1 MVRRSGEEN
10 RCACRLV
17 GRGDEWLG
25 DEWLVD
31 LRLILVNRFLVN
43 RFLRNRWNGNRQKR
57 STAER
62 RAMPSSPI
70 LPSVSRAPAPF

>member
-10 RCACRLV
+10 RWACRLV
-17 GRGDEWLG
+17 GRGDEWLGDEWLG

-31 LRLILVNRFLVN
+31 LRLILVNRFLG
-43 RFLRNRWNGNRQKR
+43 NRWNGNRQKR

-70 LPSVSRAPAPF
+70 LRSVSRAPAPL

>member
-31 LRLILVNRFLVN
+31 LRLIFVNRFLG
-43 RFLRNRWNGNRQKR
+43 NRWNGNRQKR

-70 LPSVSRAPAPF
+70 LRSVSRAPAPL